1 MMIPAREV
9 PSGLTADEYLKLSIQ
24 YLLMN
29 WKKQMVIAAKKAMEG
44 GNPMK
49 TRQVEGLSD
58 EEYKKLGMMLGIVET
73 TMEIGDQ
80 ANEVVRSAFEAMHQ
94 AASFADQALDE
105 FEPIIEVKNELQNT
119 LKSWTEQ
126 AAEAINKAVEEILLP
141 ALGLPTRD
149 VPQGMSA
156 EEYFRIANQYKTM
169 GWTEQARDALLLAN
183 EIDPNDVGPK
193 ALRYLRTKIP
203 RHPVPHHAVKK
214 NIWGHSLF
222 LRGELDSAKATFEE
236 LIKNYPDFEWPYG
249 NLGAVY
255 IQQGKISNAKDVLSK
270 ALDINGDYLNAWLH
284 LARARAAVLEVREA
298 QSCIDKAVRLDPD
311 DQAVQSLKTL
321 IEFLGS
327 I

>member
-1 MMIPAREV
+1 MVPAREV
-9 PSGLTADEYLKLSIQ
+9 PHGLSADEYLKLSIQ

-44 GNPMK
+44 GNPLK
-49 TRQVEGLSD
+49 SKQAEGLSD

-80 ANEVVRSAFEAMHQ
+80 ANEVVKGAFDAMQ
-94 AASFADQALDE
+94 KAAAYADQALEE
-105 FEPIIEVKNELQNT
+105 FEEINEVKQELQNT

-126 AAEAINKAVEEILLP
+126 ATEAINKAVEEIILP
-141 ALGLPTRD
+141 ALGMPTRD
-149 VPQGMSA
+149 IPEGMSA
-156 EEYFRIANQYKTM
+156 EEYFKMATQYKTM

-183 EIDPNDVGPK
+183 EIDPDEVGPR

-214 NIWGHSLF
+214 NIYGHSQF
-222 LRGELDSAKATFEE
+222 VRGELDSAKEIFEE
-236 LIKNYPDFEWPYG
+236 LIKDYPDFEWPYG

-255 IQQGKISNAKDVLSK
+255 IQQGKIGNAKDILAK

-284 LARARAAVLEVREA
+284 LGRARAAVLEVREA
-298 QSCIDKAVRLDPD
+298 QSCIDKAIRLDPD
-311 DQAVQSLKTL
+311 DQAAQSLKTL
-321 IEFLGS
+321 IDFLGS
-327 I
+327 L

>member
-1 MMIPAREV
+1 MVPAKDV
-9 PSGLTADEYLKLSIQ
+9 PPGLTADEYLKLSIQ

-49 TRQVEGLSD
+49 KHKVEGLSD

-80 ANEVVRSAFEAMHQ
+80 ANEVVRGAFDAMQQ
-94 AASFADQALDE
+94 AANFADQALNE
-105 FEPIIEVKNELQNT
+105 FEPITEVKNEVQNA
-119 LKSWTEQ
+119 LKWWTEQ
-126 AAEAINKAVEEILLP
+126 ATEAINKAVEEILLP
-141 ALGLPTRD
+141 VLGLPTRD
-149 VPQGMSA
+149 VPEGMSA
-156 EEYFRIANQYKTM
+156 DEYLRIANQYKSM
-169 GWTEQARDALLLAN
+169 GWTEQARDALLMAN
-183 EIDPNDVGPK
+183 EIDPQDVGPK
-193 ALRYLRTKIP
+193 ALRYLKTKIP

-222 LRGELDSAKATFEE
+222 LRGELDEAKKTFEE
-236 LIKNYPDFEWPYG
+236 LIQNYPDFEWPYG

-270 ALDINGDYLNAWLH
+270 AIDINGDYLNAWLH

-298 QSCIDKAVRLDPD
+298 QSCIDKAMRLDPD

-321 IEFLGS
+321 IEFLS
-327 I
+327 QI

>member
-1 MMIPAREV
+1 MVPAKDV
-9 PSGLTADEYLKLSIQ
+9 PLGLTADEYLKLSIQ

-49 TRQVEGLSD
+49 KHKVEGLSD

-80 ANEVVRSAFEAMHQ
+80 ANEVVRGAFEAMQQ
-94 AASFADQALDE
+94 AANFADQALNE
-105 FEPIIEVKNELQNT
+105 FEPITEVKNEVQNA
-119 LKSWTEQ
+119 LKWWTEQ
-126 AAEAINKAVEEILLP
+126 ATEAISKAVEEILLP
-141 ALGLPTRD
+141 VLGLPTRE
-149 VPQGMSA
+149 VPEGMSA
-156 EEYFRIANQYKTM
+156 DEYLRIANQYKSM
-169 GWTEQARDALLLAN
+169 GWTEQARDALLMAN
-183 EIDPNDVGPK
+183 EKDPDDVGPK
-193 ALRYLRTKIP
+193 ALRYLKTKIP

-222 LRGELDSAKATFEE
+222 LRGDLDEAKKIFEG
-236 LIKNYPDFEWPYG
+236 LIRDYPDFEWPYG

-255 IQQGKISNAKDVLSK
+255 IQQGKISNAKDILSK
-270 ALDINGDYLNAWLH
+270 AIDINGDYLNAWLH

-298 QSCIDKAVRLDPD
+298 QSCIDKAMRLDPD
-311 DQAVQSLKTL
+311 DQTVQSLKTL
-321 IEFLGS
+321 IEFLSS

>member
-1 MMIPAREV
+1 MVPAKDV
-9 PSGLTADEYLKLSIQ
+9 PLGLTADEYLKLSIQ

-29 WKKQMVIAAKKAMEG
+29 WKKQMIIAAKKAMEG

-49 TRQVEGLSD
+49 KHKVEGLSD

-80 ANEVVRSAFEAMHQ
+80 ANEVVRGAFDAMQQ
-94 AASFADQALDE
+94 AANFADQALNE
-105 FEPIIEVKNELQNT
+105 FEPINEVKNDLQNA
-119 LKSWTEQ
+119 LKWWADQ
-126 AAEAINKAVEEILLP
+126 ASEAISKAVEEIVLP
-141 ALGLPTRD
+141 VLGLPTRD
-149 VPQGMSA
+149 VPEGLSA
-156 EEYFRIANQYKTM
+156 DEYFRIANQYKSM
-169 GWTEQARDALLLAN
+169 GWTEQARDALLMAN
-183 EIDPNDVGPK
+183 EKDPNDVGPK
-193 ALRYLRTKIP
+193 ALRYLKTKIP

-222 LRGELDSAKATFEE
+222 LRGELDEAKKTFEE

-270 ALDINGDYLNAWLH
+270 AIDINGDYLNAWLH

-298 QSCIDKAVRLDPD
+298 QSCIDKAMRLDPD
-311 DQAVQSLKTL
+311 DQTVQSLKTL
-321 IEFLGS
+321 IEFLSS

>member
-1 MMIPAREV
+1 MVPAREV

-29 WKKQMVIAAKKAMEG
+29 WKKQMVTAAKKAMEG

-49 TRQVEGLSD
+49 RHQIEGMSD
-58 EEYKKLGMMLGIVET
+58 EEYKKVGMMLGIVET

-80 ANEVVRSAFEAMHQ
+80 ANEVMRTAFEAMQ
-94 AASFADQALDE
+94 EAANAADEALNE
-105 FEPIIEVKNELQNT
+105 FEPISEVKNELQNT
-119 LKSWTEQ
+119 FKVWTEQ
-126 AAEAINKAVEEILLP
+126 ATNAINQAAEEILLP
-141 ALGLPTRD
+141 LLGLPTRD
-149 VPQGMSA
+149 VPEGQSA
-156 EEYFRIANQYKTM
+156 DEYFRIANQYKAM
-169 GWTEQARDALLLAN
+169 GWTEQARDALLMAN
-183 EIDPNDVGPK
+183 EKDPVDVGPK

-214 NIWGHSLF
+214 NIWGHTL
-222 LRGELDSAKATFEE
+222 LVRGELDAAKNIFEE

-255 IQQGKISNAKDVLSK
+255 IQQGKIASAKVVLSQ
-270 ALDINGDYLNAWLH
+270 ALDLNGDYLNAWLH
-284 LARARAAVLEVREA
+284 LGRARAAVLEIREA
-298 QSCIDKAVRLDPD
+298 QSCVDKAVRLDPD
-311 DQAVQSLKTL
+311 DHAAQSLKTV